1 MPLDEQILAEL
12 KQVKAEIDERQERLK
27 ALVEQ
32 LRERGAS
39 AQEIAAAL
47 RAD

>member
-1 MPLDEQILAEL
+1 MAVDEDLLAQL
-12 KQVKAEIDERQERLK
+12 RATKAEIDQLQTKLK

-32 LRERGAS
+32 LREQGAT

-47 RAD
+47 KG